1 MLFRHVPHIKS
12 IGKSIFDPVWAAE
25 FHAGPN
31 TEVLHIF
38 KGRFEFQTKD
48 YSISCREGDTIYVP
62 AQVMHRDVFPPGS
75 YFETYVVH
83 LDWEDEAEMLS
94 EYHPTQL
101 IPSDPDIRRDIR
113 KGFERMYRDFQKDI
127 PGCDDFMGVQMLWII
142 SAMCR
147 DMRSSSD
154 ASGIGH
160 DEAGHSRRVMIMEE
174 ARRIIHE
181 RYDRSV
187 TLESIAAELNISTFY
202 LSRVF
207 SRESGFTLSD
217 YLTHL
222 RLERA
227 AEMLAE
233 PRLNIG
239 EIARAV
245 GFQDSRYFS
254 QVFKSHY
261 GQSPKAYRDA
271 IPVGSSRT

>member
-1 MLFRHVPHIKS
+1 MLFRHIPLIKS
-12 IGKSIFDPVWAAE
+12 IGKSIFDPVWASE
-25 FHAGPN
+25 FHAGDN
-31 TEVLHIF
+31 TEILHIV
-38 KGRFEFQTKD
+38 KGKAEFLTEE

-62 AQVMHRDVFPPGS
+62 SQLLHKDVFAPGS

-83 LDWEDEAEMLS
+83 MDWEDEEEFLK

-101 IPSDPDIRRDIR
+101 IPTDPDTRRDIR
-113 KGFERMYRDFQKDI
+113 KGFERMFRDHQKDI

-147 DMRSSSD
+147 DNLVEVSS
-154 ASGIGH
+154 ARE
-160 DEAGHSRRVMIMEE
+160 EAGHSRRVMIMEE
-174 ARRIIHE
+174 ARRIILE
-181 RYDRSV
+181 RYNRSV
-187 TLESIAAELNISTFY
+187 TLETIAAELNISTFY

-217 YLTHL
+217 YLIYV
-222 RLERA
+222 RLEKA

-233 PRLNIG
+233 PRLNIS

-245 GFQDSRYFS
+245 GFKDSRYFS

-261 GQSPKAYRDA
+261 GVSPKAYRDS
-271 IPVGSSRT
+271 IPVGSNRV